1 MLFASFMLILP
12 LDLACLFFSLV
23 FFPLLDCLFYLSS
36 RIPFFKIII
45 MRMLSIYLTTL
56 QRTREDNAVKQMDE
70 YWKRI
75 TE

>member
-1 MLFASFMLILP
+1 
-12 LDLACLFFSLV
+12 
-23 FFPLLDCLFYLSS
+23 
-36 RIPFFKIII
+36 